1 MLDLG
6 VGKLPPLEEGTLA
19 HHGPEKANLA
29 ARVEYLKQTLG
40 IDASQIPHPLKEN
53 KMLPKRL
60 VADVLVEKGYQFVRF
75 GQITL
80 DLVKEKGLAPTE
92 ENEKK
97 IREGIRKEQGMGA
110 FATLNIPKFDRA
122 LQKSNLVA
130 DGLYSWSEYK
140 ILKNYYQNR
149 IKVVAIL
156 AAPALRYQRLA
167 ARTVVDEKMRNRP
180 MTKEQAQAR
189 DYAEIENI
197 EKGGPIAMA
206 DYYILNNS
214 ALKDLKQEAEKLYA
228 WIESR

>member
-1 MLDLG
+1 MNKIVCL
-6 VGKLPPLEEGTLA
+6 VGMCGSGKS
-19 HHGPEKANLA
+19 
-29 ARVEYLKQTLG
+29 V
-40 IDASQIPHPLKEN
+40 
-53 KMLPKRL
+53 

-97 IREGIRKEQGMGA
+97 IREGIRKEHGMGA
-110 FATLNIPKFDRA
+110 FATLNLPKFDRA